1 MSNAQ
6 PDPGTGS
13 YGIFGTAEG
22 SKIGTIRRVG
32 KASNVRTKW
41 LSEGTGADARDPH
54 GWTDTGN
61 WEDRWRDPYMRDIK
75 ADVSEIG
82 EDLRPAT
89 DEELA
94 AGLPSMVFSDSDELD
109 MINAAQTRYALA
121 EGAYETA
128 EAAYEVAEDEY
139 EEGKIQAQEDYETTM
154 EQVQQEQKAHL
165 EKIRKKGQETLRKR
179 REEKQKALA
188 EGKPPPLTKNKKEAL
203 TDEDIERISTKA
215 IENYEKIRKD
225 RKEVKKKK
233 QAEETHKEQIKKTIN
248 RAMRKPDPD
257 DIWSQA
263 LSGML

>member
-1 MSNAQ
+1 MSNAKS
-6 PDPGTGS
+6 DPGTGS

-139 EEGKIQAQEDYETTM
+139 EEG
-154 EQVQQEQKAHL
+154 
-165 EKIRKKGQETLRKR
+165 
-179 REEKQKALA
+179 
-188 EGKPPPLTKNKKEAL
+188 N
-203 TDEDIERISTKA
+203 
-215 IENYEKIRKD
+215 
-225 RKEVKKKK
+225 
-233 QAEETHKEQIKKTIN
+233 
-248 RAMRKPDPD
+248 
-257 DIWSQA
+257 
-263 LSGML
+263 